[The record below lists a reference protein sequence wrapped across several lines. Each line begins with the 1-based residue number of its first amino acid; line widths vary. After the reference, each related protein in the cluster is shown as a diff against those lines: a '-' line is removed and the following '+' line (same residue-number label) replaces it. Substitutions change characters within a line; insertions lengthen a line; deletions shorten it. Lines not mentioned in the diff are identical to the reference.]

1 MKNDCRRLVGEVFSD
16 VIERLAFMF
25 SEEVGEEEFS
35 MCGARFL
42 EARIRFAGAMTGEL
56 SLVVSEE
63 MGSMIAANMLG
74 VDVGD
79 EVGKARIFD
88 ALREV
93 INVTCGHVL
102 TECAGDAATFELS
115 VPSVCEMEDGG
126 GPVVFRKP
134 GAVKLLVDD
143 YPVVLNFSLED

>member
-1 MKNDCRRLVGEVFSD
+1 MKDDCRRLIREVFSD

-25 SEEVGEEEFS
+25 SEEIGEEGVS
-35 MCGARFL
+35 VRSARFL
-42 EARIRFAGAMTGEL
+42 EARIRFSGAMTGEL

-63 MGSMIAANMLG
+63 MGSVIAANMLG

-79 EVGKARIFD
+79 DVGRARVFD

-102 TECAGDAATFELS
+102 TEYAGDAATFELS
-115 VPSVCEMEDGG
+115 VPSVCETDGAAVPG
-126 GPVVFRKP
+126 GPD
-134 GAVKLLVDD
+134 AVRLLVDD
-143 YPVVLNFSLED
+143 YPVVLNFSLEG